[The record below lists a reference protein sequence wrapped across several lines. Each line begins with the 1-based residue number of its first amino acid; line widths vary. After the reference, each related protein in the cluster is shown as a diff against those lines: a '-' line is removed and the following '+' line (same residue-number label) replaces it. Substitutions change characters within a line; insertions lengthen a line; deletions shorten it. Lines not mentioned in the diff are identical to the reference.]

1 MRGGGFCFR
10 DGTIGGG
17 PPSPT
22 RMSQDTVDKVVRLWP
37 WAVGGL
43 VLVALCFAWTMLPVT
58 EWLKQFSDWVK
69 SLGLLGVVA
78 FGLAY
83 VIGTLLLVPAS
94 PLTFA
99 AGVAWGFWALPLVV
113 VVASLGATGAFLV
126 SRYFVRHRVREAID
140 SRPAF
145 RAAAEAVDEEGWKV
159 LLLLRL
165 SPAVPFNAQNYLYGV
180 TSLPLLT
187 YVWATIV
194 GIIPGVTLNVY
205 LASLGAK
212 TGEGGMVNWMLLAIG
227 LVATAVVVVLVGR
240 KARAKL
246 REHGIGG

>member
-1 MRGGGFCFR
+1 M
-10 DGTIGGG
+10 I
-17 PPSPT
+17 
-22 RMSQDTVDKVVRLWP
+22 QDTVNTAARLWI
-37 WAVGGL
+37 WALAVL
-43 VLVALCFAWTMLPVT
+43 ALVALCFAWSMLPVT

-69 SLGLLGVVA
+69 SLGVLGVVA
-78 FGLAY
+78 FGLVY

-126 SRYFVRHRVREAID
+126 SRYFVKSRVRDAIE

-145 RAAAEAVDEEGWKV
+145 RAAADSVDEEGWKV

-165 SPAVPFNAQNYLYGV
+165 SPVVPFNAQNYLYGI
-180 TSLPLLT
+180 TNLPLAT
-187 YVWATIV
+187 YVWATTV
-194 GIIPGVTLNVY
+194 GIIPGVMLNVY

-212 TGEGGMVNWMLLAIG
+212 AGEGGMVNWMLPAVG
-227 LVATAVVVVLVGR
+227 LLATAVVVVLIGR

-246 REHGIGG
+246 REHGVE

>member
-1 MRGGGFCFR
+1 MN
-10 DGTIGGG
+10 
-17 PPSPT
+17 
-22 RMSQDTVDKVVRLWP
+22 QDTADTAVRLWP
-37 WAVGGL
+37 WVLAVL
-43 VLVALCFAWTMLPVT
+43 ALVALCFAWSMLPVT

-69 SLGLLGVVA
+69 SLGVLGVVA

-83 VIGTLLLVPAS
+83 VIGTLLLAPAS

-99 AGVAWGFWALPLVV
+99 AGIAWGFWALPLVV

-126 SRYFVRHRVREAID
+126 SRYFVRDRVRDAIE

-165 SPAVPFNAQNYLYGV
+165 SPVVPFNAQNYLYGV
-180 TSLPLLT
+180 TNLPLAT
-187 YVWATIV
+187 YVWATTV
-194 GIIPGVTLNVY
+194 GIIPGVTLNIY

-212 TGEGGMVNWMLLAIG
+212 AGEAGMVNWMLPAIG
-227 LVATAVVVVLVGR
+227 FVATAVVVVLIGR
-240 KARAKL
+240 TASAKL
-246 REHGIGG
+246 REHGVE